1 MSREILQ
8 DIIGD
13 FSPDKFIRFFRGKSR
28 TFASRQELLIQYND
42 EYFIDGI
49 KFGELNFSESER
61 LVVCAFKASQPLSE
75 RSGKKAQY
83 EKGKKILKNTQS
95 DAGIFIFYDRHGN
108 FRFSLI
114 YPEAIGIRR
123 QWSNFRRFTYFVSPD
138 PEFTNKTFLQRI
150 GGKDNDGGFSSLDK
164 IKEAFSLSAV
174 TDIFYKDFFVEYNKL
189 VEVIKK
195 RNKILNQEKARDF
208 VLLFTVRT
216 IFLGFIQ
223 KKGWIGNDE
232 KFIQNLLKEYQ
243 MKCANKDLFYK
254 KWLTPLFF
262 QALNSPPGR
271 KVAYGHNDFS
281 EETEKNMQMAPYL
294 NGGLFKEKP
303 DYDDQDYFIPDKEIK
318 DFFVFLFSHNFTIE
332 ENSYEDEDLQ
342 LNPEFL
348 GIIFERLVNKADGA
362 VYTPRTEVDLMC
374 RLSLVKWLQKN
385 INTPIARANLY
396 ELFFREGEKEEDQK
410 RGSFSERETKE
421 IVGLLENLT
430 VCDPAVGSGAFLV
443 GMMQVLDE
451 IEQDLK
457 SRISVKDINAF
468 ERKKRIIAQ
477 SLYGVEVK
485 EWAVWICQLRLWLSL
500 FIEAPDEMKNSFE
513 PILPSLDF
521 KVRQGDSLIQ
531 RIGSKSFPVLGHAMV
546 SETVKRKV
554 TQLKNLKNEYFGNKT
569 PLKDWEIR
577 QRELAIYDEILQ
589 SEIVEKRKELN
600 RLKNVQPETKSSL
613 FGDEFFKP
621 AQKELD
627 FNKEKI
633 GLLESEINEL
643 VDQKQNIRKD
653 KPLVWNIEFAEI
665 FVESGGFD
673 IVIGNPPYV
682 RQEDIADPTG
692 KVKDKKQYKELL
704 AEMVRLDFPAD
715 FPPKSKINAQSDL
728 YTYFYIRALRLLN
741 SKGIHT
747 FICSNSWLD
756 VGYGAWLQKFLLER
770 APVEYIIDNHA
781 KRSFEA
787 ADVNTIISI
796 IHAPIK
802 KIDPAHL
809 VRFVAFKKPFEESVF
824 TEYLGQVE
832 EAKEVVSNDVFR
844 VYPITTK
851 DLQEAGTEYE
861 EESEKQKKLRLGTY
875 VGDKWGGE
883 YLRAPDIF
891 FTILEKG
898 KGKLVKLGD
907 IAEVRRGFTTGANN
921 FFYLTKEQ
929 AKQWKIE
936 PKYLRSVIK
945 TPKECKTY
953 LAYAKD
959 LENKVF
965 MCGLSKRDLTGT
977 NALQYIT
984 YGEKQ
989 KTRGRQKQKA
999 GMLLSEVATV
1009 GGRKQWYSLSEN
1021 EPIDFLCNRFFGERI
1036 FFCYFD
1042 EPVIEDQTFYGGVFK
1057 GNRDKKIQVGMQNIT
1072 IQYLFTELLGR
1083 VGLGEG
1089 VLQYA
1094 VFEMQRL
1101 LVFDATLFFKN
1112 SKIDQHFSNAFA
1124 RVEKRKIKTI
1134 FEECGID
1141 PKLKTPIERQE
1152 PKPLP
1157 DRAELDKIV
1166 FDALGLT
1173 ADERKDV
1180 YRAVCR
1186 LVWNRISKAKSV

>member
-8 DIIGD
+8 DIIDG
-13 FSPDKFIRFFRGKSR
+13 FSPDKFTRFFREKNRS
-28 TFASRQELLIQYND
+28 FAPRQESFTHYND
-42 EYFIDGI
+42 EYFSDGI
-49 KFGELNFSESER
+49 KLGEIKFSESEKV
-61 LVVCAFKASQPLSE
+61 VVCAFKANQPLSE

-83 EKGKKILKNTQS
+83 EKGKKILKGTQS
-95 DAGIFIFYDRHGN
+95 DAGIVIFYDRHGN

-174 TDIFYKDFFVEYNKL
+174 TDIFYKDFFVEYSKLIETVKKKNKS
-189 VEVIKK
+189 VD
-195 RNKILNQEKARDF
+195 QEKARDF
-208 VLLFTVRT
+208 VLLLAVRT

-223 KKGWIGNDE
+223 KKGWIGNDD
-232 KFIQNLLKEYQ
+232 KFIQNLLKEYE
-243 MKCANKDLFYK
+243 KKYLGKDLFYK
-254 KWLTPLFF
+254 RWLTPLFF
-262 QALNSPPGR
+262 QDLNSPPGK
-271 KVAYGHNDFS
+271 KVAYGDNDFS
-281 EETEKNMQMAPYL
+281 EATEKNLQMAPYL

-303 DYDDQDYFIPDKEIK
+303 DYDDQDYFLPDKEIK
-318 DFFVFLFSHNFTIE
+318 DFFDFLFSHNFTIE

-362 VYTPRTEVDLMC
+362 VYTPRTDVDLMC

-385 INTPIARANLY
+385 ISSPIAKANLY

-430 VCDPAVGSGAFLV
+430 VCDTAVGSGAFLV

-457 SRISVKDINAF
+457 SRIGVKDIDAF

-500 FIEAPDEMKNSFE
+500 FIEAPDSLKSSFE

-521 KVRQGDSLIQ
+521 KVRQGDSLVQ
-531 RIGSKSFPVLGHAMV
+531 RVGSKSFPVLGHAMV
-546 SETVKRKV
+546 GETVKRKV

-569 PLKDWEIR
+569 TLKDWEIR
-577 QRELAIYDEILQ
+577 QRELAIYEEILQ
-589 SEIVEKRKELN
+589 SEIIEKRKELN
-600 RLKNVQPETKSSL
+600 RLKNVQPEIKSSL

-633 GLLESEINEL
+633 GLLESEINEFL
-643 VDQKQNIRKD
+643 DQKQNIRKD

-665 FVESGGFD
+665 FVEFGGFD

-682 RQEDIADPTG
+682 RQEVITDPAG
-692 KVKDKKQYKELL
+692 KIKDKKQYKELL

-715 FPPKSKINAQSDL
+715 FSPKSKINAQSDL

-756 VGYGAWLQKFLLER
+756 VGYGVWLQRFFLER
-770 APVEYIIDNHA
+770 APVEFIIDNHA

-796 IHAPIK
+796 IHAPVK

-809 VRFVAFKKPFEESVF
+809 VKFVAFKKPFEESVF
-824 TEYLGQVE
+824 TEYLCQIE
-832 EAKEVVSNDVFR
+832 EAKEVTSNDIFR
-844 VYPITTK
+844 VYPIAIK

-861 EESEKQKKLRLGTY
+861 DESEKQKKLRLGTY
-875 VGDKWGGE
+875 VGDKWGGK
-883 YLRAPDIF
+883 YLRAPAIF

-898 KGKLVKLGD
+898 RGKFVKLSD
-907 IAEVRRGFTTGANN
+907 IAEVRRGFTTGANE
-921 FFYLTKEQ
+921 FFYLTDTE
-929 AKQWKIE
+929 AI
-936 PKYLRSVIK
+936 
-945 TPKECKTY
+945 
-953 LAYAKD
+953 
-959 LENKVF
+959 
-965 MCGLSKRDLTGT
+965 
-977 NALQYIT
+977 
-984 YGEKQ
+984 
-989 KTRGRQKQKA
+989 
-999 GMLLSEVATV
+999 
-1009 GGRKQWYSLSEN
+1009 SLS
-1021 EPIDFLCNRFFGERI
+1021 
-1036 FFCYFD
+1036 
-1042 EPVIEDQTFYGGVFK
+1042 
-1057 GNRDKKIQVGMQNIT
+1057 
-1072 IQYLFTELLGR
+1072 FTNL
-1083 VGLGEG
+1083 
-1089 VLQYA
+1089 
-1094 VFEMQRL
+1094 
-1101 LVFDATLFFKN
+1101 
-1112 SKIDQHFSNAFA
+1112 
-1124 RVEKRKIKTI
+1124 
-1134 FEECGID
+1134 
-1141 PKLKTPIERQE
+1141 
-1152 PKPLP
+1152 
-1157 DRAELDKIV
+1157 
-1166 FDALGLT
+1166 
-1173 ADERKDV
+1173 
-1180 YRAVCR
+1180 
-1186 LVWNRISKAKSV
+1186 